1 MKRSERILSTA
12 IHLNLPCHLCHLYS
26 LQNIQQLT
34 FPSFSLLECLEQHT
48 SHRSSYLCAPND
60 VWSLGVIL
68 VNLTCGR
75 NPWKQAS
82 VEDSTYRAF
91 TRNPEFLKT
100 ILPVS
105 DELNDILGRIFTRD
119 PARRITMP
127 ELVEAIRTCPRFT
140 CPTPLPQET
149 LPSPAP
155 SSQTYVSESWMDP
168 IPAVSGVE
176 PMIARPL
183 PPLNTYSAPDTT
195 YCSPT
200 TPPSD
205 YSSDDDD
212 TASIFSTSSAHT
224 TGSRDGLDRSDI
236 DMTDANGCQVKV
248 SPVVHFP
255 WQPRVEEYA
264 PTHIPPQPYS
274 RQFLPQSPP
283 SSPSATV
290 AVSQPPMCKPSVY
303 QPPSGQFFTNLK
315 GHIIQRCAGI
325 GHYQTSFSTQF
336 AFVVPGC

>member
-1 MKRSERILSTA
+1 MPSLQSLST
-12 IHLNLPCHLCHLYS
+12 PK
-26 LQNIQQLT
+26 IQQLT
-34 FPSFSLLECLEQHT
+34 FPFFSTLECLEQHT

-140 CPTPLPQET
+140 CPTPLPQEA
-149 LPSPAP
+149 LASPAP
-155 SSQTYVSESWMDP
+155 SSRTYVSESWIDP

-176 PMIARPL
+176 TIIAGPL
-183 PPLNTYSAPDTT
+183 PPLNTYSPNTS
-195 YCSPT
+195 YCSPA

-212 TASIFSTSSAHT
+212 TASIFSASSAHT
-224 TGSRDGLDRSDI
+224 TGSQDGLDRSDV
-236 DMTDANGCQVKV
+236 DMNDANGCQVKV
-248 SPVVHFP
+248 SPVLNQAPVHFP
-255 WQPRVEEYA
+255 YQPRAEEYV

-274 RQFLPQSPP
+274 RQFLSQSPP
-283 SSPSATV
+283 RSPGATIV
-290 AVSQPPMCKPSVY
+290 VSQSPNIPSPACKPSVY

-315 GHIIQRCAGI
+315 GHIIQRCVGI

-336 AFVVPGC
+336 AFAVPGC